1 MKNVEITKYKKRITK
16 YKKLLNL
23 FNNLSDIILTDK
35 TFPANIHL
43 DEDVLKTSFIFVFR
57 RRLEDVLKTS

>member
-35 TFPANIHL
+35 TFPANIRL
-43 DEDVLKTSFIFVFR
+43 DEDVLKTLSSLS
-57 RRLEDVLKTS
+57 LEDVLKTS